1 MIQRIQSV
9 YLFLASIVFII
20 FAIYKAPISL
30 TAFEMGAT
38 PSLLALITAVLSFV
52 AIFLFKNRKK
62 QLLLVKFLLAFAM
75 ILLPLMFVV
84 QPAMETLTDLWTYF
98 ALAGFILLFFAHAG
112 ILKDEKLI
120 KSLDR
125 LR

>member
-9 YLFLASIVFII
+9 YLFLAFIVFLL
-20 FAIYKAPISL
+20 FAYFKAPIELSS
-30 TAFEMGAT
+30 FEINAL
-38 PSLLALITAVLSFV
+38 PSLLALIIAALSFV

-62 QLLLVKFLLAFAM
+62 QLVLVKFLLAFSM
-75 ILLPLMFVV
+75 ILIPLLFFVQDAMF
-84 QPAMETLTDLWTYF
+84 TLSDLWTYF
-98 ALAGFILLFFAHAG
+98 AVAGFILLFFAHAG

>member
-9 YLFLASIVFII
+9 YLFLASII
-20 FAIYKAPISL
+20 FLFFAYFKVPSEL
-30 TAFEMGAT
+30 SSFEMSAL
-38 PSLLALITAVLSFV
+38 PSLLALIIAFLSFT

-62 QLLLVKFLLAFAM
+62 QLVLVKFLLAFSM
-75 ILLPLMFVV
+75 ILIPLLFIVQDAMF
-84 QPAMETLTDLWTYF
+84 TLSDLWTYF
-98 ALAGFILLFFAHAG
+98 AVLGFILLFFAHAG
-112 ILKDEKLI
+112 VLKDEKLI